1 MKILNSRRWTSQQIA
16 SAVIVVGSTL
26 MLLTTLHPELIL
38 RNNTPTGGDMG
49 AHVYGPAFL
58 RDFLLPH
65 FRLTGW
71 SNDWYS
77 GFPMYRFYMV
87 VPALA
92 VLLLDLLLPY
102 GIALKLIAVLGIL
115 TMPVCTWLFGRFAKF
130 MFPIPELMTLAA
142 VVFLYD
148 ESFTIYGGNIA
159 STMAGEFSF
168 SISLT
173 LAMLCFGLLIRV
185 FEERRGHMLTA
196 LVLAL
201 SALCHGIVLLFVFG
215 GVVLFAAVWFDRR
228 CSVAALKVGVTGAL
242 LSAFWVLPFLT
253 SHAYMTDM
261 KYEPRPS
268 GASDSFWSMYF
279 PLTTYWDVFIT
290 LFATVGFVVSL
301 QRKNRTGI
309 WMGAYCVVLAF
320 GVYVGRES
328 LPVIGLLWNPRLLPF
343 LYLLRYF
350 LMMIGIYEAA
360 VWAGK
365 FYQLQRVGRQAL
377 AEKSVDDLQPVV
389 SFEDNEKFNLSW
401 ITVMTVLVVSVIG
414 FRFQEMPFGKITTN
428 AAGENIYRWGFVS
441 TKATNDGFVD
451 GWARWNFT
459 GYEGKTSYAEYRD
472 LVETMKNIGR
482 DPNFGCGRALWENNG
497 ELNKYGTTM
506 SLMLLPHWTKGCIG
520 SMEGLNFEAS
530 GTTPYHF
537 IAAAAMSKQSS
548 NPVRELRYDDNQA
561 GLGVRYLQ
569 ELGVRYYMAFTA
581 EAIAQANLQA
591 ALVRIAE
598 SGPWVVYQ
606 VKDSDLVVPLQRQP
620 VVVKS
625 GSTDAK
631 ERWLEIGTSW
641 FQHPED
647 WSAVPAESGPNSW
660 QSVEVAVDLNRRQ
673 GEPSDPSRRVD
684 IVTPTKTID
693 VVDLPVVNVGAVVL
707 EDEAISFE
715 VDKVGVPVLVRMSY
729 FPNWKVE
736 GAQGPYRVAPN
747 MMVVVPTKNEVR
759 LHYGYTAIDFFAYL
773 LSVFGVAVMAVR
785 WRGRQVALRRKSRIN

>member
-1 MKILNSRRWTSQQIA
+1 
-16 SAVIVVGSTL
+16 
-26 MLLTTLHPELIL
+26 
-38 RNNTPTGGDMG
+38 
-49 AHVYGPAFL
+49 
-58 RDFLLPH
+58 
-65 FRLTGW
+65 
-71 SNDWYS
+71 
-77 GFPMYRFYMV
+77 
-87 VPALA
+87 
-92 VLLLDLLLPY
+92 
-102 GIALKLIAVLGIL
+102 
-115 TMPVCTWLFGRFAKF
+115 
-130 MFPIPELMTLAA
+130 
-142 VVFLYD
+142 
-148 ESFTIYGGNIA
+148 
-159 STMAGEFSF
+159 
-168 SISLT
+168 
-173 LAMLCFGLLIRV
+173 
-185 FEERRGHMLTA
+185 
-196 LVLAL
+196 
-201 SALCHGIVLLFVFG
+201 
-215 GVVLFAAVWFDRR
+215 
-228 CSVAALKVGVTGAL
+228 
-242 LSAFWVLPFLT
+242 
-253 SHAYMTDM
+253 AYMTDM

-290 LFATVGFVVSL
+290 LFAAVGFVVSL

-377 AEKSVDDLQPVV
+377 AENSVDDLQPVV

-428 AAGENIYRWGFVS
+428 AAGETIYRWGFVS

-506 SLMLLPHWTKGCIG
+506 SLMLLPHWTNGCIG

-631 ERWLEIGTSW
+631 ERWLEIGTRW

-715 VDKVGVPVLVRMSY
+715 VDKVGVPVLVRMSF

>member
-1 MKILNSRRWTSQQIA
+1 
-16 SAVIVVGSTL
+16 
-26 MLLTTLHPELIL
+26 
-38 RNNTPTGGDMG
+38 
-49 AHVYGPAFL
+49 
-58 RDFLLPH
+58 
-65 FRLTGW
+65 
-71 SNDWYS
+71 
-77 GFPMYRFYMV
+77 
-87 VPALA
+87 
-92 VLLLDLLLPY
+92 
-102 GIALKLIAVLGIL
+102 
-115 TMPVCTWLFGRFAKF
+115 
-130 MFPIPELMTLAA
+130 
-142 VVFLYD
+142 
-148 ESFTIYGGNIA
+148 
-159 STMAGEFSF
+159 
-168 SISLT
+168 
-173 LAMLCFGLLIRV
+173 
-185 FEERRGHMLTA
+185 
-196 LVLAL
+196 
-201 SALCHGIVLLFVFG
+201 
-215 GVVLFAAVWFDRR
+215 
-228 CSVAALKVGVTGAL
+228 
-242 LSAFWVLPFLT
+242 
-253 SHAYMTDM
+253 
-261 KYEPRPS
+261 
-268 GASDSFWSMYF
+268 
-279 PLTTYWDVFIT
+279 IT

-377 AEKSVDDLQPVV
+377 AENTVDDLQPVV

-428 AAGENIYRWGFVS
+428 AAGETIYRWGFVS

-506 SLMLLPHWTKGCIG
+506 SLMLLPHWTNGCIG

-581 EAIAQANLQA
+581 EAIAKANLQA